1 MVLSILIMKRNYTKG
16 LRKLLLEKFFMG
28 VDNTT
33 EKKHIDTIINRIG
46 KNIQGLKSPITYDE
60 NAKEMKINNNV
71 FSMIKAEEDDLN
83 EDQRYFFYNF
93 IPDNNSNYNLSTY
106 VVLGSKNNYREI
118 DVSEV
123 IEYYNLH
130 KHNVN

>member
-1 MVLSILIMKRNYTKG
+1 MKRNYTKG

-60 NAKEMKINNNV
+60 NAKEMKINNTV